1 VTEAEACR
9 DSLRLALV
17 IGETGR
23 VLMESDSLQLVS
35 LWKTN
40 LGQGQQSEVAVILA
54 EMQEMVSSPASF
66 GVARPTLLLIFVPTH
81 VTLSTR

>member
-1 VTEAEACR
+1 
-9 DSLRLALV
+9 V

-54 EMQEMVSSPASF
+54 EMQEMVSSLASF